1 MSLPVFFEPNIDL
14 DSFKSLLIENGYA
27 ERIVYYE
34 NGETETIPWTINRL
48 DPTSNLLANIYS
60 YHRFRNWE
68 SKGIEK
74 VIIKTAPHSYKNN
87 KIDVEQSN
95 KEPNL
100 TDNDLEYL
108 IRFAVKLK
116 ILSSRNSDN
125 FSNALTKCLS
135 WYSKPKKNAT
145 DYYAKALR
153 KIKKWAYS
161 PNQDNHKVIKAYFL
175 AYDEIDSPPSKDR
188 MLQLCSNPNN
198 TDMCVKNF
206 QSTYASLKADGV
218 TTNGKVFEDDGYH
231 VDIWEVVKDELLK
244 YKDFFLGNKTFSH
257 SSSYDSLNTDSFYDE
272 DEVDDDESF
281 INDILYNNKDDDF

>member
-1 MSLPVFFEPNIDL
+1 MSLPVYFEPDIDL
-14 DSFKSLLIENGYA
+14 YSFKNLLIENGYA

-34 NGETETIPWTINRL
+34 NGEIETIPWTINRL
-48 DPTSNLLANIYS
+48 DPASNLLANIYS

-68 SKGIEK
+68 LKGIEK
-74 VIIKTAPHSYKNN
+74 VIIRTEPHVYKTK
-87 KIDVEQSN
+87 KTDVEQT
-95 KEPNL
+95 KEEPDL
-100 TDNDLEYL
+100 TDKDLESL
-108 IRFAVKLK
+108 MVFAVKLK
-116 ILSSRNSDN
+116 TLSNRNCDN
-125 FSNALTKCLS
+125 FSNALDKCLS
-135 WYSKPKKNAT
+135 LYPKPKKNAN
-145 DYYAKALR
+145 DYHAKALR
-153 KIKKWAYS
+153 KIKKWAHS

-175 AYDEIDSPPSKDR
+175 AYYEIDSPPTKER
-188 MLQLCSNPNN
+188 MSELCGNPNN
-198 TDMCVKNF
+198 SDMYVKNF
-206 QSTYASLKADGV
+206 QSTYASLKADRD